1 MRQKPPANKDLDE
14 DKILWQRVTQ
24 HVTPLPGRL
33 QKTAAPTPAETPV
46 KKLAK
51 TAEKTLD
58 GARKKPQSRP
68 TIAAST
74 PPAALVKPVDLRQ
87 GDRAGLDGRTQ
98 RRLGRGDVPIDRR
111 LDLHGHT
118 AARAQV
124 KLQSFIE
131 DAAYSGCRCVLV
143 ITGKGAGV
151 LQSHVPDWLK
161 RAPLSG
167 LVLALAEARRT
178 DGGSGA
184 FYVLLR
190 RRRR

>member
-1 MRQKPPANKDLDE
+1 MRQKPPTNKSLDE

-33 QKTAAPTPAETPV
+33 QKTDALTPAQKP
-46 KKLAK
+46 AK
-51 TAEKTLD
+51 TVGKTLD
-58 GARKKPQSRP
+58 SARKNTQSRL
-68 TIAAST
+68 TIAASI
-74 PPAALVKPVDLRQ
+74 PSAALVKPVDLRQ

-98 RRLGRGDVPIDRR
+98 RRLFRGDVPLDRR

-131 DAAYSGCRCVLV
+131 NAAYSGCRCVLV
-143 ITGKGAGV
+143 ITGKGTGV

-167 LVLALAEARRT
+167 LVLALAEARRI

-190 RRRR
+190 RRR

>member
-33 QKTAAPTPAETPV
+33 QKTAAPIRAETPAQKPV
-46 KKLAK
+46 K
-51 TAEKTLD
+51 TADKTQD
-58 GARKKPQSRP
+58 GARKNPQSRP
-68 TIAAST
+68 TIATST
-74 PPAALVKPVDLRQ
+74 PPVASVKPVDLRQ

-98 RRLGRGDVPIDRR
+98 RRLFRGDVSIDRR

-151 LQSHVPDWLK
+151 LQSYVPDWLK

-190 RRRR
+190 RRR

>member
-1 MRQKPPANKDLDE
+1 MRQKPPPNEDLDE

-24 HVTPLPGRL
+24 HVTPMPGRL
-33 QKTAAPTPAETPV
+33 QKTAALTPARKMAKTPDGAL
-46 KKLAK
+46 KKLQSWQ
-51 TAEKTLD
+51 TF
-58 GARKKPQSRP
+58 GAPM
-68 TIAAST
+68 
-74 PPAALVKPVDLRQ
+74 PPAALLRPVDLRQ

-98 RRLGRGDVPIDRR
+98 RRLFRGDVTIERR

-118 AARAQV
+118 APRAQV

-131 DAAYSGCRCVLV
+131 EAAYSGCRCVLV

-151 LQSHVPDWLK
+151 LQRHVPDWLK

-167 LVLALAEARRT
+167 LVLALATARIT

-190 RRRR
+190 RRR

>member
-1 MRQKPPANKDLDE
+1 MRQKPTANKGLEE

-33 QKTAAPTPAETPV
+33 KKTAALTRAQKPV
-46 KKLAK
+46 K
-51 TAEKTLD
+51 TLN

-98 RRLGRGDVPIDRR
+98 RRLFRGDVPIDRR

-151 LQSHVPDWLK
+151 LQSYVPDWLK

-190 RRRR
+190 RRR

>member
-24 HVTPLPGRL
+24 HATPMRGRL
-33 QKTAAPTPAETPV
+33 QNTAAPTPAQKPP
-46 KKLAK
+46 
-51 TAEKTLD
+51 KTLD
-58 GARKKPQSRP
+58 GARKNPQSRP
-68 TIAAST
+68 TIAAPI
-74 PPAALVKPVDLRQ
+74 PPAGLVKPVDLRQ

-98 RRLGRGDVPIDRR
+98 RRLFRGDVPIDRR

-124 KLQSFIE
+124 KLQSFIK

-143 ITGKGAGV
+143 ITGKGTGV

-161 RAPLSG
+161 QAPLSG

-190 RRRR
+190 RRR

>member
-1 MRQKPPANKDLDE
+1 MGQKPPANPVNKDLDE
-14 DKILWQRVTQ
+14 DKTLWQRVTQ
-24 HVTPLPGRL
+24 HVTPMPGRL
-33 QKTAAPTPAETPV
+33 QKTVAPTPARKP
-46 KKLAK
+46 AK
-51 TAEKTLD
+51 TSD
-58 GARKKPQSRP
+58 GALKKPQSRP

-74 PPAALVKPVDLRQ
+74 SPVALVKPVDLRQ
-87 GDRAGLDGRTQ
+87 RDRAGLDGRTQ
-98 RRLGRGDVPIDRR
+98 RRLFRGDVPIDRR

-161 RAPLSG
+161 RAPLSS

-190 RRRR
+190 RRR

>member
-1 MRQKPPANKDLDE
+1 MRQKPPANKGLDE
-14 DKILWQRVTQ
+14 DKILWQRVTK

-33 QKTAAPTPAETPV
+33 PKTAALTPAETTA
-46 KKLAK
+46 KKPDK
-51 TAEKTLD
+51 TADKTLN
-58 GARKKPQSRP
+58 GARKNPQSRP
-68 TIAAST
+68 NIAVST
-74 PPAALVKPVDLRQ
+74 PPAVSVKPVDLRQ

-98 RRLGRGDVPIDRR
+98 RRLFSGDVPIDRR

-118 AARAQV
+118 ATRAQV

-143 ITGKGAGV
+143 ITGKGTGV
-151 LQSHVPDWLK
+151 LQNHVPDWLK

-190 RRRR
+190 RRR

>member
-1 MRQKPPANKDLDE
+1 MRQKPPANKGLDE
-14 DKILWQRVTQ
+14 DKILWQHVTQ

-33 QKTAAPTPAETPV
+33 QKTAAPTSAETTA
-46 KKLAK
+46 KKPAK
-51 TAEKTLD
+51 TAVKTLD
-58 GARKKPQSRP
+58 GACKNPQSRP

-74 PPAALVKPVDLRQ
+74 PPAASVKPVDLRQ

-98 RRLGRGDVPIDRR
+98 RRLFRGDVPIDRR

-190 RRRR
+190 RRR

>member
-1 MRQKPPANKDLDE
+1 MRQKPPANKGLDE

-33 QKTAAPTPAETPV
+33 QKTAAPTPAETPAETPV
-46 KKLAK
+46 KKAAK
-51 TAEKTLD
+51 TDEKTLD

-98 RRLGRGDVPIDRR
+98 RRLFRGDVPIDRR

-124 KLQSFIE
+124 KLQTFIE
-131 DAAYSGCRCVLV
+131 DAAYSGCRCVLAV
-143 ITGKGAGV
+143 SYTHLTLPTKA
-151 LQSHVPDWLK
+151 
-161 RAPLSG
+161 
-167 LVLALAEARRT
+167 
-178 DGGSGA
+178 
-184 FYVLLR
+184 
-190 RRRR
+190 